1 MKIGIIGIGA
11 IGGLVGGLIANKD
24 NHNLIFCTNTEI
36 QKLELIANGL
46 TINLPQQ
53 NNNSNNDKLTIDSK
67 KLTIVSNIKEINSP
81 WKKSCDLIL
90 ICTKSFSTLDAT
102 NMAEEL
108 ISDTGYCISIQN
120 GIGNENIIS
129 SVLGFES
136 VLGGVIT
143 HGANKINSTTINWAG
158 VGEII
163 IGPMPLTKIKKE
175 TIEEITKLLND
186 AGLNAS
192 NVLDIRINLWSK
204 LAINAAINP
213 LAAICGVN
221 NGALLDQ
228 ALFECACSSMFEVL
242 TIAREIGIN
251 VPDNFEMVDL
261 LNQIL
266 TATKENRCSMLQDL
280 MKGKKTEIDSIC
292 GEVIKMAEPF
302 GIQTPINS
310 TLLAIVMGIS
320 LSNSID

>member
-1 MKIGIIGIGA
+1 
-11 IGGLVGGLIANKD
+11 
-24 NHNLIFCTNTEI
+24 
-36 QKLELIANGL
+36 
-46 TINLPQQ
+46 
-53 NNNSNNDKLTIDSK
+53 
-67 KLTIVSNIKEINSP
+67 
-81 WKKSCDLIL
+81 
-90 ICTKSFSTLDAT
+90 
-102 NMAEEL
+102 MAEEL

-175 TIEEITKLLND
+175 TIEDITKLLNN

-192 NVLDIRINLWSK
+192 NVSDIRVNLWSK
-204 LAINAAINP
+204 LAINAAVNP

-221 NGALLDQ
+221 NGALLNQ

-310 TLLAIVMGIS
+310 ALLAIVMGIS

>member
-11 IGGLVGGLIANKD
+11 IGGLIGGLIAKEDD
-24 NHNLIFCTNTEI
+24 NDLILCTNTEI

-46 TINLPQQ
+46 TINLPQE
-53 NNNSNNDKLTIDSK
+53 NNELIIDTK
-67 KLTIVSNIKEINSP
+67 KLTVVSSLNEIESS
-81 WKKSCDLIL
+81 WKKSCDVIL
-90 ICTKSFSTLDAT
+90 ICTKSYSTLDAT
-102 NMAEEL
+102 NIAKEL
-108 ISDTGYCISIQN
+108 ISDMGYCISIQN

-129 SVLGFES
+129 SALGFES

-158 VGEII
+158 IGEII

-175 TIEEITKLLND
+175 TIEDITKLLND

-192 NVLDIRINLWSK
+192 NVSDIRINLWSK
-204 LAINAAINP
+204 LAINAAVNP

-221 NGALLDQ
+221 NGALLNQ

-242 TIAREIGIN
+242 NVAREIGVN

-266 TATKENRCSMLQDL
+266 IATKENRCSMLQDL

-292 GEVIKMAEPF
+292 GEVIKRAEPF
-302 GIQTPINS
+302 GVQTPVNS
-310 TLLAIVMGIS
+310 TLLALVMGIS
-320 LSNSID
+320 LSNSIE

>member
-1 MKIGIIGIGA
+1 MNIGIIGIGS
-11 IGGLVGGLIANKD
+11 IGGLIGGLIAKEHN
-24 NHNLIFCTNTEI
+24 NNLILCTNTEI
-36 QKLELIANGL
+36 QKLELITNGL
-46 TINLPQQ
+46 TINLPKE
-53 NNNSNNDKLTIDSK
+53 NSELKIDAK
-67 KLTIVSNIKEINSP
+67 KLTVVSSLNEIESS
-81 WKKSCDLIL
+81 WKKSCDVIL
-90 ICTKSFSTLDAT
+90 ICTKSYSTLDAT
-102 NMAEEL
+102 KIAKEL
-108 ISDTGYCISIQN
+108 ISDSGYCISIQN

-158 VGEII
+158 IGEII
-163 IGPMPLTKIKKE
+163 IGPMPLTKIEKE
-175 TIEEITKLLND
+175 TIEMITKLLND
-186 AGLNAS
+186 SGLNAS
-192 NVLDIRINLWSK
+192 NVPDIRINLWSK
-204 LAINAAINP
+204 LAINAAVNP

-221 NGALLDQ
+221 NGVLLNQ

-242 TIAREIGIN
+242 NVAREIGIN

-266 TATKENRCSMLQDL
+266 ISTKENRCSMLQDL

-292 GEVIKMAEPF
+292 GEVIKKAEPF

-310 TLLAIVMGIS
+310 TLLALVMGIS
-320 LSNSID
+320 LSNSIE